1 MPRAHLRVAG
11 VGRALSLGARGL
23 AAAGLLLALLAA
35 APSHAGES
43 RYALLIGAHRGNA
56 DEPVLRYAGSDTER
70 LRDVLVSLGDFL
82 PENVLVLADPN
93 ADRVRTALAR
103 MNARIREEVAHDRSS
118 VLLVFYSGHADAESL
133 HLGGT
138 LLPWEELRNL
148 TSGSAAAARLL
159 VVDACRSG
167 QATRVKGTRLA
178 APFALPP
185 DVETR
190 GMPEG
195 FAILSSSSA
204 GENAQESD
212 ALQGSFFT
220 HHLVAAL
227 RGMADHGGDGLVSL
241 AEAYQYAA
249 DRTVAST
256 VATMGGVQHPTYLY
270 DLKGRSELVL
280 TRPGRVRGLASVRLS
295 EPGQYFFRKERREGA
310 VVLEAN
316 ISREARTARLMP
328 GRYFVQRRLPD
339 RLYEAPVVAGGEQ
352 SVDLTAAPWSVV
364 ELDQLVRKGGGPS
377 TSSALSVWG
386 GGGSGVLEGF
396 PFTPAISVQLSLDT
410 AALTLDAQVELARS
424 VLVSEGLERRLTA
437 TALRAG
443 ARKVFDLGSFSL
455 SGGVRLGATYFD
467 QRFTGRIA
475 PPRWQLSPHLDTL
488 VRADVRPTRG
498 FFLGVEAGLR
508 ASYVRVSSLEAPS
521 VRTPVTPVFAV
532 GAGMRW

>member
-1 MPRAHLRVAG
+1 MR
-11 VGRALSLGARGL
+11 LGARWL
-23 AAAGLLLALLAA
+23 AAAGMWLALLAA
-35 APSHAGES
+35 APTWASES

-56 DEPVLRYAGSDTER
+56 DEPMLRYASDDAER
-70 LRDVLVSLGDFL
+70 LRDVLVSLGEFL
-82 PENVLVLADPN
+82 PENVLVLTDPS

-103 MNARIREEVAHDRSS
+103 MNARIREEVSRDRSS

-167 QATRVKGTRLA
+167 QVTRVKGTRVA

-185 DVETR
+185 DVESR
-190 GMPEG
+190 GLPEG

-204 GENAQESD
+204 GENSQESD

-227 RGMADHGGDGLVSL
+227 RGVADLGGDGLVSL
-241 AEAYQYAA
+241 AEAYQYAS

-256 VATMGGVQHPTYLY
+256 VATLAGVQHPTYLY

-295 EPGQYFFRKERREGA
+295 EPGQYFFRKEGREGT
-310 VVLEAN
+310 VVLEVN
-316 ISREARTARLMP
+316 ISREPRTARLMP

-339 RLYEAPVVAGGEQ
+339 RLYEAPVSAGGEQ
-352 SVDLTAAPWSVV
+352 SLDLARASWSVV
-364 ELDQLVRKGGGPS
+364 ELDQLVRKGGGGRP
-377 TSSALSVWG
+377 TYAVSVWG
-386 GGGSGVLEGF
+386 GGATSVLTGF
-396 PFTPAISVQLSLDT
+396 PFTPAASVQASLDT
-410 AALTLDAQVELARS
+410 AALSLDAQVELARA
-424 VLVSEGLERRLTA
+424 VLTSPQFERRLTA
-437 TALRAG
+437 VSLRAG
-443 ARKVFDLGSFSL
+443 ARKVFDLGPFSL
-455 SGGVRLGATYFD
+455 SGGVRLGATSFD
-467 QRFTGRIA
+467 QRFSGREA
-475 PPRWQLSPHLDTL
+475 PRRWQLSPHLDTL
-488 VRADVRPTRG
+488 VRADVRPVRG

-508 ASYVRVSSLEAPS
+508 ASYVRVSSVNDAS
-521 VRTPVTPVFAV
+521 ARTPVTPVIAL
-532 GAGMRW
+532 GGGMRW